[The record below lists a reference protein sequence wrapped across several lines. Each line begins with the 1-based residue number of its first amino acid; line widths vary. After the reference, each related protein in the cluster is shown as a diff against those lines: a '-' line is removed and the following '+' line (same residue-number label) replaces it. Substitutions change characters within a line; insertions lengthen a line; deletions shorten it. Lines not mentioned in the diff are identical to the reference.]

1 MRKHK
6 LTSENSIFKLYH
18 GHKKIFSKTASEIF
32 FFGLSTIQKNKM
44 NFQDYPLGKIS
55 LIYISS

>member
-6 LTSENSIFKLYH
+6 LTSENYIFKLYH
-18 GHKKIFSKTASEIF
+18 GHKKIFSETASEI

>member
-1 MRKHK
+1 MDIKKFSVK
-6 LTSENSIFKLYH
+6 LLQK
-18 GHKKIFSKTASEIF
+18 F